1 MLASWPIV
9 FAMDAAANSVEIL
22 GKGAYTVSDAKRLSG
37 VSDSKIRRW
46 LTGRSRVHKGTYVYD
61 PPLWKPTL
69 PPIDDGLYLSFRDLI
84 ELRMVD
90 RFRQQ
95 DVSMPYLRK
104 VVVAAQELVGD
115 DHPFS
120 TSHFKTD
127 GRKLYLEML
136 TNTHEPR
143 LIEVL
148 SGQHAFHSIISVGL
162 RDVEFEGGVASLW
175 RPEAGKGEVV
185 IDPRRSFGK
194 PILARYGVPTSTIR
208 EQVAAG
214 RSARD
219 VGVDFEIDDKALRA
233 ALAFESQLAA

>member
-162 RDVEFEGGVASLW
+162 RDVEHRHEHEGPHRGGLLAGCLVALTSDRWRPDPEGPLAAARLSARAPTRPATSRSGGV
-175 RPEAGKGEVV
+175 RT
-185 IDPRRSFGK
+185 R
-194 PILARYGVPTSTIR
+194 
-208 EQVAAG
+208 
-214 RSARD
+214 
-219 VGVDFEIDDKALRA
+219 
-233 ALAFESQLAA
+233 